1 MGRKINFPVE
11 SVWILGSTSEIARC
25 LCIELAKKGCQRFH
39 LIARNISLNNSFK
52 NFLSKKYNVIVTT
65 QFIDLS
71 EEKPSEEFKAIKI
84 DDFDLYFIAAGTMGS
99 NELARNDFIEAQNIL
114 NINFFSLI
122 KWITKIVTKER
133 IRLNSRLWIMSSVA
147 GDIGRPSNYH
157 YGSAKAGLT
166 KFCEGIMHSCQ
177 DKPFKVRV
185 IKAGY
190 IATKMT
196 IDKAPKVLC
205 AAPEKLAKKLLLK
218 TNKRGIEYFP
228 KWWFLVMFF
237 IKLMPSR
244 VIKKL

>member
-11 SVWILGSTSEIARC
+11 SVWILGRTSEIARC
-25 LCIELAKKGCQRFH
+25 LCIELAKKGCKRFH

-71 EEKPSEEFKAIKI
+71 EKKPSEEFREITI
-84 DDFDLYFIAAGTMGS
+84 DNFDLYFIAAGTMGS
-99 NELARNDFIEAQNIL
+99 NELARNDFIESQKIV

-133 IRLNSRLWIMSSVA
+133 IKRNSRLWIMSSVA

-177 DKPFKVRV
+177 GKPFKVRI

-196 IDKAPKVLC
+196 INKVPKVLC
-205 AAPEKLAKKLLLK
+205 TAPEKLAKKLLLK